1 MLRLSRPER
10 ASEGILE
17 GRSALRKWVLREGI
31 QVAIR
36 LNQWAE
42 SCVRRA
48 PLAGIP
54 CYSISIDFLFL
65 EVMRFLYDCCRNIS
79 MLCGLWR
86 SSRSMAKE

>member
-17 GRSALRKWVLREGI
+17 GRWALRKWVLREGI

-54 CYSISIDFLFL
+54 CCRVSIHFSLL
-65 EVMRFLYDCCRNIS
+65 EGMRFLHDCR
-79 MLCGLWR
+79 
-86 SSRSMAKE
+86 

>member
-1 MLRLSRPER
+1 MVWRRTCMLRLSSPER
-10 ASEGILE
+10 ASEGMVE
-17 GRSALRKWVLREGI
+17 GRSALRKWVFREGI

-54 CYSISIDFLFL
+54 CCAVSIFSLFL
-65 EVMRFLYDCCRNIS
+65 NYI
-79 MLCGLWR
+79 
-86 SSRSMAKE
+86 

>member
-1 MLRLSRPER
+1 MLRFSSPER
-10 ASEGILE
+10 ASEGMVE

-48 PLAGIP
+48 PLAGMP
-54 CYSISIDFLFL
+54 CYSVSI
-65 EVMRFLYDCCRNIS
+65 YA
-79 MLCGLWR
+79 LWN
-86 SSRSMAKE
+86 SVL